1 MQNMWVR
8 TNKYKQTHS
17 ENMDMDVYQR
27 LLLDS
32 IKGRPN
38 MNVET
43 TRVSPHLCFC
53 NCIISDNYNTE
64 SFPITFLESL
74 YGGEPP

>member
-1 MQNMWVR
+1 MKNVWVR

-32 IKGRPN
+32 IKGRPA

-43 TRVSPHLCFC
+43 TSVTPQLCF
-53 NCIISDNYNTE
+53 CIISDN
-64 SFPITFLESL
+64 
-74 YGGEPP
+74 

>member
-1 MQNMWVR
+1 MNNLRVR

-17 ENMDMDVYQR
+17 GNMDMDVYQR

-32 IKGRPN
+32 IKGRPD

-43 TRVSPHLCFC
+43 ISVTPHLCFC
-53 NCIISDNYNTE
+53 NRIISDN
-64 SFPITFLESL
+64 
-74 YGGEPP
+74 

>member
-1 MQNMWVR
+1 MKNMWVR

-17 ENMDMDVYQR
+17 ENIDMDVYQR

-32 IKGRPN
+32 LKGRPD

-43 TRVSPHLCFC
+43 SSVTPNLCFC
-53 NCIISDNYNTE
+53 NLIISDN
-64 SFPITFLESL
+64 
-74 YGGEPP
+74 